1 METIAKQFPDAFHG
15 ILTGLG
21 PFGDDVEHTRPP
33 LYEHVR
39 ARMQSMLERSADMSR
54 KELDEAIENLERDEN
69 GLNGLLLSGP
79 APGVLELMRDT
90 RWKLMA
96 SRAELTRSDPVYT
109 TTSIAELNALFEQ
122 ELSQ

>member
-15 ILTGLG
+15 ILAGFG
-21 PFGDDVEHTRPP
+21 PFRDYAEHARPP

-39 ARMQSMLERSADMSR
+39 ARMQTMLERSADMSR
-54 KELDEAIENLERDEN
+54 KELDEAIENLERDES
-69 GLNGLLLSGP
+69 GLKGLLLSDP
-79 APGVLELMRDT
+79 APDVLELMRDT

-96 SRAELTRSDPVYT
+96 SRAELTHSEPVHT

>member
-15 ILTGLG
+15 ILAGFG
-21 PFGDDVEHTRPP
+21 PFGGYAEHARPP

-39 ARMQSMLERSADMSR
+39 ARMQAMLERSADMSR
-54 KELDEAIENLERDEN
+54 KELDEAIENLERDES
-69 GLNGLLLSGP
+69 GLKGLLLSDP
-79 APGVLELMRDT
+79 APDVLELMRDT

-96 SRAELTRSDPVYT
+96 SRAELTRSEPVHT